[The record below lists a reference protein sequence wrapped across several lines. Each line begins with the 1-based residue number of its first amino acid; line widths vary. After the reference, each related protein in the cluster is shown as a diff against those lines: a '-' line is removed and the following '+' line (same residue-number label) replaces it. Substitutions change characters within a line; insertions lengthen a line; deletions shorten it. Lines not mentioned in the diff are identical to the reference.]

1 MKPKYETT
9 MTACFIGYIVQAIV
23 VNFVPLLFLT
33 FHSNYHIPLSKITM
47 LITVNFGIQLL
58 IDLLSAGFIDKIG
71 YRASI
76 ILAHIFSA
84 IGLILLAI
92 LPELC
97 SDPFTG
103 IVIAVI
109 FYAVGGG
116 LIEVL
121 ISPIMESCP
130 TDNKEKAMSL
140 LHSFYSWGQVG
151 VVLIS
156 TLFFKLFHVENW
168 KILSLLWSLIP
179 IINAVIFLKTPIAP
193 LVQEGE
199 SGLTMKELFSN
210 KLLWTFLLMMMSA
223 GASEQAVSQWT
234 STFAEQALK
243 VNKTVGDL
251 AGPMTFAV
259 LMGISR
265 VYYGKYGSKI
275 NLDRFMMYSS
285 ILCIISYLSIAFIP
299 HPILGFIGCGLCGLS
314 VGILWPGT
322 LSKAAASIKNGGT
335 TMFALLALAGDLGCT
350 TGPTLAGIISG
361 RFQDNLRIG
370 ILSAIIFPLLLLL
383 GLIICKR
390 FITRFR
396 H

>member
-9 MTACFIGYIVQAIV
+9 MTACFVGYIVQAIV

-156 TLFFKLFHVENW
+156 TLFFKLFGIENW
-168 KILSLLWSLIP
+168 KILSILWSLIP
-179 IINAVIFLKTPIAP
+179 IVNAVIFLKTPITP

-199 SGLTMKELFSN
+199 NGLTMKELFSN
-210 KLLWTFLLMMMSA
+210 KLFWTFLLMMMSA

-259 LMGISR
+259 LMGVSR

-350 TGPTLAGIISG
+350 TGPTLAGVISSH
-361 RFQDNLRIG
+361 FADNLRIG

-390 FITRFR
+390 FISRFR

>member
-1 MKPKYETT
+1 
-9 MTACFIGYIVQAIV
+9 
-23 VNFVPLLFLT
+23 
-33 FHSNYHIPLSKITM
+33 
-47 LITVNFGIQLL
+47 
-58 IDLLSAGFIDKIG
+58 
-71 YRASI
+71 
-76 ILAHIFSA
+76 
-84 IGLILLAI
+84 
-92 LPELC
+92 
-97 SDPFTG
+97 
-103 IVIAVI
+103 
-109 FYAVGGG
+109 
-116 LIEVL
+116 
-121 ISPIMESCP
+121 
-130 TDNKEKAMSL
+130 
-140 LHSFYSWGQVG
+140 
-151 VVLIS
+151 
-156 TLFFKLFHVENW
+156 
-168 KILSLLWSLIP
+168 
-179 IINAVIFLKTPIAP
+179 
-193 LVQEGE
+193 
-199 SGLTMKELFSN
+199 MKELFSN